1 MATDITT
8 FLARQITGGKD
19 SLSKEDR
26 NALPD
31 SLKKLVDAIDESNLI
46 RANTNKKELDAAENR
61 KNEMAGLERQ
71 FLVDLKEAARAFN
84 ALNETETRSLKLAEK
99 EAKAGEDARRRADA
113 AAKRAENLNAVS
125 GRQSG
130 ELQKNWLGLI
140 GAIGGKGF
148 QGLIE
153 NFVKAGEQTKAD
165 IAAVATARYESMVG
179 EASDIRAETVSGIDK
194 GVDDA
199 DAVLA
204 RAKQKYADS
213 MEKAAELSGRALQKV
228 EVGNAALTQVETAKA
243 TLDAAKENRDAV
255 AAAGAAKLQEARETA
270 PPSSL
275 NATMAPQPTPASMA
289 PQSITAALGAV
300 ISPIG
305 DIASAIREAPIV
317 SAGLILDAGTQAAVQ
332 AEKMAK
338 VEAEVASKNLEA
350 DAAVSKAG
358 DAYAKLVT
366 PKTDTEGNIKPSAE
380 TSGLIA
386 YSEGIGAAYNAAEIR
401 KGAAS
406 DLTAAE
412 VANREASVAATAS
425 KAAAIREE
433 EKTVGEAFAQ
443 KQEGSLVTA
452 TQQKDI
458 GFSNLMNMAV
468 APPAVVAIGKVM
480 DKFKD
485 LFPVFEQ
492 TGGALIEM
500 ATAIPAV
507 GITLGNELAAKL
519 IFMGSQIS
527 DAIRLTSNPLRER
540 YEESN
545 TRVAEAT
552 GKTRAEWFSEYQGAR
567 VEEEKQ
573 RAKTTTLA
581 SSADR
586 GTVATLRSPVRANA
600 PATFSVETIPGTSG
614 GITHQAPTSTAAKP
628 SRIEAPAPAPA
639 YPREQSVGVVP
650 VGASNSNV
658 DMWR

>member
-19 SLSKEDR
+19 SLSKEER

-84 ALNETETRSLKLAEK
+84 ALNETEARSLKLAEK
-99 EAKAGEDARRRADA
+99 EAKDGEAARRRADA

-148 QGLIE
+148 QGLVE
-153 NFVKAGEQTKAD
+153 NFVKASEQTKTD
-165 IAAVATARYESMVG
+165 IAAVSTARYENMVG

-199 DAVLA
+199 DAALA
-204 RAKQKYADS
+204 RAQKKYAAS

-243 TLDAAKENRDAV
+243 ALDTAKENRDAV
-255 AAAGAAKLQEARETA
+255 AAAGAAKLQEARKTA
-270 PPSSL
+270 
-275 NATMAPQPTPASMA
+275 TPAGLNGA
-289 PQSITAALGAV
+289 TGIQSITAALGAV

-305 DIASAIREAPIV
+305 DIASAIREAPAA

-366 PKTDTEGNIKPSAE
+366 PKTDAEGKTRPSVE
-380 TSGLIA
+380 TSGLIT

-401 KGAAS
+401 KGAVA

-412 VANREASVAATAS
+412 DANKAARAEATAS

-433 EKTVGEAFAQ
+433 EKTVSEAFAQ

-452 TQQKDI
+452 SQQKDI

-468 APPAVVAIGKVM
+468 APPAVIAIGKVM

-485 LFPVFEQ
+485 MFPVFEQ

-567 VEEEKQ
+567 VEEERQ

-586 GTVATLRSPVRANA
+586 GSVATLRSPVRANA

-614 GITHQAPTSTAAKP
+614 GITHQAPTSTAAKS
-628 SRIEAPAPAPA
+628 SRVESPAPAPA